1 MGFRFRKSKNFG
13 PLRINLSKTG
23 VGWSIGTKG
32 VRYTKRA
39 DGKKQTTLSVPGTGL
54 SYVEVSGN
62 NKDSSNTN
70 KSNNPNQNFSNHNN
84 NDNKPKLPFYKRS
97 LFIWLLLFFLPP
109 VGIILLWTSKK
120 YNKKPRIALSVIFAF
135 YTMLMLGSNPS
146 SPPSNNS
153 IASNNTS
160 ITQEDNKDSDK
171 EKIAQEKAAAE
182 EAEKQ
187 KIAQEQAA
195 AEEAEKQRI
204 AQEKAAA
211 EEAEKQRIAQEQAA
225 AEEAEKQRVAQEQAA
240 AEEAERQRVAQEQAA
255 IAAQAQAQS
264 NQNVQSSQAIGQT
277 VYIASSGNGT
287 KYHSNPNCSN
297 MNGTIQLSVNDALN
311 RGYTACKKCH

>member
-195 AEEAEKQRI
+195 AEEAEKQR
-204 AQEKAAA
+204 
-211 EEAEKQRIAQEQAA
+211 
-225 AEEAEKQRVAQEQAA
+225 VAQEQAA